1 MRSRL
6 TWSRATAASGFHRAA
21 TVAADISARA
31 AAVEARAEGRVS
43 LAEMRGTPLPPPPL
57 HTVTHRPSHRP
68 PPTHVARRRS
78 FFIQAAP
85 PGALLFHSG
94 PSVRRVS
101 LVSHHRLVLH
111 RPPSVGKVAASY
123 STQYS
128 GYKQVPATSAKQTYL
143 PAPGGGNSV
152 AIKLAPK

>member
-123 STQYS
+123 STVDTNKYQPRAPS
-128 GYKQVPATSAKQTYL
+128 KPTYQL
-143 PAPGGGNSV
+143 QAEVRPV